1 MSQARYQ
8 TPPTR
13 CDPPGDRTQTL
24 LLERQVALTILPS
37 GPCVLRAGVEPAR
50 VYPARVLTP
59 APPIKSRLHH
69 RNACGAGNR
78 IRWPAAC
85 LPITSSFPMSGRRGS
100 NPRVPV
106 TLPAAYKTE
115 GIRPSWPPR
124 SRTELYRLIRA
135 APTTGWAVAIERKMR
150 VSSPAAARTATG
162 IQSPLPRRRRTFH
175 RGERRTRTVTLARS
189 FAFEA
194 TPAAWRV
201 HSPCRLSRPVRAG
214 GRWQRTEQSKPAV
227 LAAARFPAGAD
238 HLAGSSSEESG

>member
-135 APTTGWAVAIERKMR
+135 APTTGWAVANEPGTPLRR
-150 VSSPAAARTATG
+150 PLCATRYPA
-162 IQSPLPRRRRTFH
+162 I
-175 RGERRTRTVTLARS
+175 
-189 FAFEA
+189 
-194 TPAAWRV
+194 
-201 HSPCRLSRPVRAG
+201 
-214 GRWQRTEQSKPAV
+214 
-227 LAAARFPAGAD
+227 
-238 HLAGSSSEESG
+238 

>member
-1 MSQARYQ
+1 MGPTRCLA
-8 TPPTR
+8 PPTR

-37 GPCVLRAGVEPAR
+37 GPCVLRTGVEPAR

-78 IRWPAAC
+78 IRLSAAC

-100 NPRVPV
+100 NPGVPV

-135 APTTGWAVAIERKMR
+135 ALRPDRPWPMNLA
-150 VSSPAAARTATG
+150 
-162 IQSPLPRRRRTFH
+162 RRRGGRYALP
-175 RGERRTRTVTLARS
+175 VNPP
-189 FAFEA
+189 FEA
-194 TPAAWRV
+194 RAPYL
-201 HSPCRLSRPVRAG
+201 LSRVMLPIPLVAFSGMMYWLPSPV
-214 GRWQRTEQSKPAV
+214 TMKK
-227 LAAARFPAGAD
+227 
-238 HLAGSSSEESG
+238 